1 MPCSPLRL
9 ACPGLLVLALA
20 ACGDDAGGAG
30 SGGGG
35 ATATSSSAATA
46 TATAVSTSTTSGS
59 GGADDPCGDPPI
71 VEEDLGAG
79 GDPEGGEFTL
89 DEALEGLPEG
99 PGPLRATI
107 ATRFGDIVCELLP
120 EVAPNGVANFVGL
133 ARGRRPFLDRD
144 SGSWIRGR
152 RFYDGLRFHRVI
164 DDFMAQGGDPVGNG
178 TGGPGYE
185 FEDEIADLSH
195 VPGTLA
201 YANGGPDTNGS
212 QYFVVAELPAD
223 FLDGDYTIF
232 GRCAPVDV
240 VQAITEVDTNDND
253 APQMPIIM
261 DTVRVTRCD
270 PAEEP

>member
-1 MPCSPLRL
+1 MSWSPLRL
-9 ACPGLLVLALA
+9 AAPGLLLVGLA

-35 ATATSSSAATA
+35 ASATSSSGATA
-46 TATAVSTSTTSGS
+46 TAGSTASTATAGT
-59 GGADDPCGDPPI
+59 GGGGDPCADPPAA
-71 VEEDLGAG
+71 EEDLGPGA
-79 GDPEGGEFTL
+79 DPEGGDFTL

-107 ATRFGDIVCELLP
+107 VTRLGEIVCELFP
-120 EVAPNGVANFVGL
+120 DVAPNGVANFVGL

-144 SGSWIRGR
+144 TATWIRGR

-178 TGGPGYE
+178 TGGPGYD
-185 FEDEIADLSH
+185 FADEIGDLSH
-195 VPGTLA
+195 EPGTLA
-201 YANGGPDTNGS
+201 YANSGPDSNGS
-212 QYFVVAELPAD
+212 QYYVVAEVPAD

-240 VQAITEVDTNDND
+240 VQAITEVATNEND

-261 DTVRVTRCD
+261 DTVRVTRCS
-270 PAEEP
+270 P

>member
-1 MPCSPLRL
+1 MSRSALPVV
-9 ACPGLLVLALA
+9 CPALLVLALA
-20 ACGDDAGGAG
+20 ACGDDAGGSG

-35 ATATSSSAATA
+35 AAATSSSDATA
-46 TATAVSTSTTSGS
+46 TSTVAASSASGS

-71 VEEDLGAG
+71 AEEDLGG
-79 GDPEGGEFTL
+79 GDDPEAGEFTM

-107 ATRFGDIVCELLP
+107 ATRFGDIVCELFP
-120 EVAPNGVANFVGL
+120 DVAPNGVANFVGL

-144 SGSWIRGR
+144 TGTWIRGR

-164 DDFMAQGGDPVGNG
+164 DDFMAQGGDPIGNG
-178 TGGPGYE
+178 TGGPGYD
-185 FEDEIADLSH
+185 FDDEIADLSH
-195 VPGTLA
+195 EPGTLA
-201 YANGGPDTNGS
+201 YANAGPDSNGS
-212 QYFVVAELPAD
+212 QYYVVAEDPAD

-240 VQAITEVDTNDND
+240 VQAITEVEIDEADR
-253 APQMPIIM
+253 PQMPIIM

-270 PAEEP
+270 PSVEP